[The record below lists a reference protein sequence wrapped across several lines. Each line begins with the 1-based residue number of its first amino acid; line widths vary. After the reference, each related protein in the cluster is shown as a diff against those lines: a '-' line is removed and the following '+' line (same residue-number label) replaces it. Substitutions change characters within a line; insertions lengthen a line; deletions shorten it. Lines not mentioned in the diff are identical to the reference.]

1 MLLPDRGE
9 GGIQAI
15 AGAVQLSKVLA
26 GAEGGDVSGLRK
38 QLDDCQKEIIKAGH
52 DSIMKTRAAMI
63 EVRAG
68 RETPKAWG
76 HFARELKEL
85 APLPFKLTTSQA

>member
-1 MLLPDRGE
+1 MPDRGE

-26 GAEGGDVSGLRK
+26 GANNGEFSELRK
-38 QLDDCQKEIIKAGH
+38 KLDDCQKEIIKAGL
-52 DSIMKTRAAMI
+52 DSILETRAATI

-68 RETPKAWG
+68 RATPKAWG
-76 HFARELKEL
+76 HYSRELKEL
-85 APLPFKLTTSQA
+85 APLPFKLTASQT